1 MGKKERG
8 RERPKHTV
16 AEVIEKFEGEYLLKY
31 RYTYAQKCVVNNILK
46 CRTEKMG
53 GHVRACKNCGKVE
66 IAFNSCKDRQ
76 CPTCGAY
83 DKAQWLEK
91 QRVWVL
97 PIEYFHIIFTI
108 DHVFNPLVWEN
119 QKAIYNLIMRTSAAV
134 MKTFGEQYLGGEM
147 GFTMSLHTWGQKM
160 QRHLHT
166 HVMATGGA
174 LVKEGDE
181 YHWKTAKST
190 FLFPAEEFSA
200 AFRKAFCDGIRKLH
214 QKGKLRL
221 GRNKE
226 LDVEAMLA
234 SGENQN
240 WEVYIQTPQGKPGD
254 LLDYLGRYVYK
265 TAMSNQ
271 RILTVG
277 KKTVRFEYYDNQ
289 DKGTLKELEI
299 DGVEFLRRFLDHVL
313 PRGFQRVRHFG
324 LHHSSQRKKLIIVRK
339 LLGLEA
345 DLPKIDKLKLR
356 EWLAEILGEE
366 DPFRCPYCGQGEME
380 IIREFS
386 AIEAWRLKFAPML
399 GWMYKLGLAT

>member
-1 MGKKERG
+1 
-8 RERPKHTV
+8 
-16 AEVIEKFEGEYLLKY
+16 
-31 RYTYAQKCVVNNILK
+31 
-46 CRTEKMG
+46 
-53 GHVRACKNCGKVE
+53 
-66 IAFNSCKDRQ
+66 
-76 CPTCGAY
+76 
-83 DKAQWLEK
+83 
-91 QRVWVL
+91 
-97 PIEYFHIIFTI
+97 
-108 DHVFNPLVWEN
+108 
-119 QKAIYNLIMRTSAAV
+119 
-134 MKTFGEQYLGGEM
+134 
-147 GFTMSLHTWGQKM
+147 
-160 QRHLHT
+160 
-166 HVMATGGA
+166 
-174 LVKEGDE
+174 
-181 YHWKTAKST
+181 
-190 FLFPAEEFSA
+190 
-200 AFRKAFCDGIRKLH
+200 
-214 QKGKLRL
+214 
-221 GRNKE
+221 